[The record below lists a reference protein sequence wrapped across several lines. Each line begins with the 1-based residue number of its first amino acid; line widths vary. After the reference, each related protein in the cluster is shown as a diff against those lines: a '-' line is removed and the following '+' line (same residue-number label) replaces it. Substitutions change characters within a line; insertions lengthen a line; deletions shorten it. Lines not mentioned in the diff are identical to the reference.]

1 MICPSAPISVAHHSP
16 SSIDPPDPLLLTLL
30 LHQHTPSSAFTLS
43 SRNGPSLFG
52 LLGKIQPGDRE
63 KSNLINFS
71 VLCKIVE
78 IASCSYKWVKIC
90 TQILK
95 YWYKKTSW
103 LQWFKQ
109 SSPPPPPH
117 HHHHHQW
124 FSHPLA
130 IQIPNGASSHS
141 SFFNF
146 CGPRRHPSPPRRN
159 LPRQGSQKTW
169 KKPTIHALSLILR
182 IKSPAS

>member
-30 LHQHTPSSAFTLS
+30 LHQHAPSSAFTLS

-109 SSPPPPPH
+109 SSPPP

-124 FSHPLA
+124 FSHLLA
-130 IQIPNGASSHS
+130 IQIPNGASNHS
-141 SFFNF
+141 SFFQLVASA
-146 CGPRRHPSPPRRN
+146 SPVTTPAIY
-159 LPRQGSQKTW
+159 QGKAPKKTW